1 MLLER
6 LKNEPAVVI
15 GAIAA
20 GILAT
25 VQTLAGSGVIG
36 TDVLDTITQ
45 ALDPT
50 SGWAI
55 PLILGVI
62 TRFFVYGPKSAE
74 TLLNTPPPTDTNG

>member
-1 MLLER
+1 MLER
-6 LKNEPAVVI
+6 LKNEPAVII

-25 VQTLAGSGVIG
+25 VQALAGGGLIG
-36 TDVLDTITQ
+36 TDVVDTITQ

-55 PLILGVI
+55 PLVLGVI
-62 TRFFVYGPKSAE
+62 TRFFVYGPKTAE